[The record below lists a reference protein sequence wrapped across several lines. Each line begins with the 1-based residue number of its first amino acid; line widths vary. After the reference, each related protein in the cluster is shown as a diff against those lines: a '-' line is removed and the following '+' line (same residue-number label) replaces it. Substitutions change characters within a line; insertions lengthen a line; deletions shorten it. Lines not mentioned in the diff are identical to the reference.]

1 MNLFFTIILFAIP
14 LYIIYLFG
22 YSVLKGGPYA
32 PVSHSR
38 VKIMIKLLNLKKGQ
52 KMVDIGSGDGR
63 IIIAFAQ
70 KGIEAHGYEINP
82 LLFLYTKWQINQME
96 LQKKAF
102 VHLSDLWKTDLSK
115 YDAVTLFGITHMMQP
130 LETKFNKELKK
141 GAKFVTNHFKL
152 PNWKPE
158 KSEDDVWLYIKKT

>member
-52 KMVDIGSGDGR
+52 KMVDIALVMDESLLLSLKKESRRMDMKSIPFSFFIPNGKSIKWDY
-63 IIIAFAQ
+63 
-70 KGIEAHGYEINP
+70 KKK
-82 LLFLYTKWQINQME
+82 LLFICLIYGKLIYQN
-96 LQKKAF
+96 
-102 VHLSDLWKTDLSK
+102 
-115 YDAVTLFGITHMMQP
+115 MM
-130 LETKFNKELKK
+130 L
-141 GAKFVTNHFKL
+141 
-152 PNWKPE
+152 
-158 KSEDDVWLYIKKT
+158 